1 MTGVS
6 GWIDDRSAVGFEVRI
21 PAFREF
27 GRGTGG
33 VAGIAMVQDVHVVAG
48 KSHER
53 GILARHIQ
61 RDRGDLETD
70 ANPGLLAVLSL
81 RPCDSTHGSHGKQR
95 GKRGRCCPGDA

>member
-1 MTGVS
+1 MQSIQIGACLDDEPKLRERAPSLGPSGFVGRQVPGNDGRSPWGLKRENSATPQVS

-33 VAGIAMVQDVHVVAG
+33 VAGIAMVQDVHVVAA

-53 GILARHIQ
+53 
-61 RDRGDLETD
+61 
-70 ANPGLLAVLSL
+70 
-81 RPCDSTHGSHGKQR
+81 
-95 GKRGRCCPGDA
+95 